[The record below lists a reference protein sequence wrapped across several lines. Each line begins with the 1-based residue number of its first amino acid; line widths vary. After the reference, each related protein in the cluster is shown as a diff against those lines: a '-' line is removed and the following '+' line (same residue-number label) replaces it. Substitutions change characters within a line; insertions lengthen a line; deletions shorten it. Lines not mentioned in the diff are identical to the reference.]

1 MERKVLQHK
10 RVANLQVLA
19 VGRKAT
25 FTGNCLFTLCKL
37 DVCLTANVNHR
48 N

>member
-1 MERKVLQHK
+1 MKRKVPQHK